1 MGDIHQ
7 LILRHGLERARDMAE
22 TATDRQAVEAAA
34 AVLGD
39 EAARMGVTHAGFA
52 MTSLPHKR
60 VAADFWERDG
70 GVVRLTVESG
80 REKDRTP
87 IGIPYGAVARMILL
101 YLQTQAVRT
110 RSREVELGA
119 SMNAWLGA
127 MGISVGGK
135 TYALV
140 REQARRISRCRLTFV
155 RRAGGV
161 EAVTNAAFVREAI
174 LPNLDYTRAEG
185 QLTLWQERA
194 TLDEGFYASLIEH
207 PLPLREAAIRE
218 ISGRSMAIDVYIW
231 LAYRLHALSRPTPI
245 SWASV
250 YGQFG
255 AGYRQERLRDLKP
268 VFIDALKL
276 SLAVYPEAQVE
287 VDEGKGLLLLPSPP
301 PVVERHRRIA

>member
-1 MGDIHQ
+1 
-7 LILRHGLERARDMAE
+7 
-22 TATDRQAVEAAA
+22 
-34 AVLGD
+34 
-39 EAARMGVTHAGFA
+39 
-52 MTSLPHKR
+52 
-60 VAADFWERDG
+60 
-70 GVVRLTVESG
+70 
-80 REKDRTP
+80 
-87 IGIPYGAVARMILL
+87 
-101 YLQTQAVRT
+101 
-110 RSREVELGA
+110 
-119 SMNAWLGA
+119 
-127 MGISVGGK
+127 VGGK
-135 TYALV
+135 TYQLV
-140 REQARRISRCRLTFV
+140 REQSRRLSACRLTFF
-155 RRAGGV
+155 RQAGSRV
-161 EAVTNAAFVREAI
+161 NAAFVREAM
-174 LPNLDYTRAEG
+174 LPQDPDST
-185 QLTLWQERA
+185 QHTLWQERV